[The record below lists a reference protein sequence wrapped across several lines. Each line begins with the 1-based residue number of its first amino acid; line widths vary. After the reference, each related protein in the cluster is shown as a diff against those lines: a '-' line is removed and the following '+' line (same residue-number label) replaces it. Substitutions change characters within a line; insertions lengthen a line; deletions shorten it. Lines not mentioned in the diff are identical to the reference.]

1 MKIVTMYLP
10 QFHRVAEN
18 DAWWGEGFT
27 EWVAVRNARSLY
39 EGHEQPK
46 EPLND
51 NYYDLLN

>member
-39 EGHEQPK
+39 EGHE
-46 EPLND
+46 
-51 NYYDLLN
+51 